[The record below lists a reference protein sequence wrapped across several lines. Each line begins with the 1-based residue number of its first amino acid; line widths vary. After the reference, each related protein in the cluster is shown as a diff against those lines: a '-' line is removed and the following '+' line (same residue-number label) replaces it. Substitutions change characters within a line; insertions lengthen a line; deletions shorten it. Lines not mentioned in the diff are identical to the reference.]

1 MVSPSRCMVPARSRW
16 TARPFRRSAPRT
28 PLSLCHRL
36 SAAPISSCYLRT
48 TITCSRTTR
57 TSETCAPTGV
67 RQPSPRAVCAYLSVR
82 ARTSSPFS
90 MIPENTHPPLVA
102 VVGPTASGK
111 STLGVWLAEQLG
123 GEVVA
128 CDSTQLYR
136 GFDIG
141 TAKPMLAERRGI
153 LHHLID
159 VLGAEEA
166 ATAGGY
172 RQMALAVLADLRE
185 RTRLPVFTVGTGLY
199 LRALLEGLA
208 DIPQRSEEL
217 RERLRHSV
225 REHGPGHLHRILSRL
240 DAEAAQNISAADEQK
255 LIRAIEVLLLAKMPL
270 TELHRSGHAP
280 LQGWRA
286 LKIGLAPEREALYAR
301 IHARTDAMF
310 ANGWLEEVRS
320 LLESGQ
326 TEKAKPFDF
335 IGYRELRAVL
345 EGRLTLTEARA
356 AIQQA
361 TRHYAKRQLTWFRRE
376 PAVHWLA
383 GFGDQPNVQTD
394 ALAWLQSQ
402 HGGQASA

>member
-1 MVSPSRCMVPARSRW
+1 MN
-16 TARPFRRSAPRT
+16 
-28 PLSLCHRL
+28 
-36 SAAPISSCYLRT
+36 
-48 TITCSRTTR
+48 
-57 TSETCAPTGV
+57 SEHAI
-67 RQPSPRAVCAYLSVR
+67 L
-82 ARTSSPFS
+82 
-90 MIPENTHPPLVA
+90 PLVA
-102 VVGPTASGK
+102 VLGPTASGK
-111 STLGVWLAEQLG
+111 SALGVWLAEQLG

-141 TAKPMLAERRGI
+141 TAKPALAERHGVP
-153 LHHLID
+153 HHLID
-159 VLGAEEA
+159 VLGPEQA

-172 RQMALAVLADLRE
+172 RQMALAALADLRG
-185 RTRLPVFTVGTGLY
+185 RARLPIFTVGTGLY

-208 DIPQRSEEL
+208 DVPQRSEEL
-217 RERLRHSV
+217 RERLRHSAK
-225 REHGPGHLHRILSRL
+225 EHGPGHLHRILLRL
-240 DAEAAQNISAADEQK
+240 DAEAAQKISAADEQK
-255 LIRAIEVLLLAKMPL
+255 LIRAIEVCLLAKMPL
-270 TELHRSGHAP
+270 TELHRSGRAP

-361 TRHYAKRQLTWFRRE
+361 TRRYAKRQLTWFRRE

-383 GFGDQPNVQTD
+383 GFGDQANVQRD